1 MDLVV
6 VVKGVKLTG
15 LVVVDNV
22 LDRGSSRLR
31 SMMY

>member
-22 LDRGSSRLR
+22 LDCGSSRLR
-31 SMMY
+31 SMM